1 MDHTGQGF
9 NGSLQPDTT
18 YMSGQTYHAMPG
30 FNGPN
35 ASMIGQPVRPNTAHM
50 PHIGHH
56 FANRPI
62 PNRGRGGRGVRGARG
77 GRGGG
82 RGNLAPPGNMNRPVY
97 ATHPGHIAP
106 PNGFRRPQQTLT
118 RPTQAAPMFTNPR
131 GYAAPQG
138 HGFPPSQAH
147 LGHGVPS
154 GHGPIQGFGPAHQH
168 GPLGFGHAQTHE
180 PMGRNAFP
188 QDSGPALG
196 YGPPQ
201 APPGFAPPFFGQGPT
216 PAFAPPVGYGPPQA
230 PPGFAPP
237 FFGQGPAPA
246 FTPPMGYGPPQASQA
261 FGFAPP
267 QSSSLTDEVRR
278 VQMGGRAWFRWTK
291 AGRFYINYRK
301 DVYFQTGEL
310 I

>member
-201 APPGFAPPFFGQGPT
+201 APPGFAPPFFGQGP
-216 PAFAPPVGYGPPQA
+216 
-230 PPGFAPP
+230 
-237 FFGQGPAPA
+237 APA

-267 QSSSLTDEVRR
+267 QSSSLTDEVRG